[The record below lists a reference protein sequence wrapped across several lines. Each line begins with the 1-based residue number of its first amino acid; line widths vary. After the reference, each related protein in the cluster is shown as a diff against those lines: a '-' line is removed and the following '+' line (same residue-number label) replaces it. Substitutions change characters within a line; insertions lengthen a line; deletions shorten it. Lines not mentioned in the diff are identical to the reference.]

1 MKRIETGQE
10 LLEVLRALAFAIDTT
25 KAEDSLQTLGY
36 DVQVSEIDT
45 AYEDFTFT
53 VEGGENETGFIATLA
68 LKSVEMDSGVVHIG
82 GDVADEF
89 RLERE
94 RQIELGYGP
103 EHDDKHGIEHV
114 LAQAMKRLPHL
125 VEVVSGPNDSLS
137 EYVSTREDLV
147 SAGAVLMAAIE
158 LIDRFE
164 DSLDERVTYV
174 D

>member
-25 KAEDSLQTLGY
+25 KVEDSLQTLGY
-36 DVQVSEIDT
+36 DVRVSDIDT
-45 AYEDFTFT
+45 AYEDFKFT

-94 RQIELGYGP
+94 RQIELGYTP
-103 EHDDKHGIEHV
+103 EHDDERGIEHV
-114 LAQAMKRLPHL
+114 LAQAMKRLPHV
-125 VEVVSGPNDSLS
+125 VEFIAGEGSI
-137 EYVSTREDLV
+137 YVPTREDLV
-147 SAGAVLMAAIE
+147 VAGSVLMAAIE

-164 DSLDERVTYV
+164 DSLEERVTDV
-174 D
+174 E